1 MLHIGNAEIGKQYRV
16 KALDTDNVHL
26 KHRLRALGCVEGC
39 QISVHQKELFK
50 GPCTLKVNGQ
60 HICIRNC
67 DACEIRL
74 EYAYE

>member
-1 MLHIGNAEIGKQYRV
+1 MLHVANAEIGRAYRV
-16 KALDTDNVHL
+16 TALETSNTHL

-39 QISVHQKELFK
+39 QISVHQKGLFK
-50 GPCTLKVNGQ
+50 GPCTLKINGQ

-74 EYAYE
+74 EQAYE

>member
-1 MLHIGNAEIGKQYRV
+1 
-16 KALDTDNVHL
+16 
-26 KHRLRALGCVEGC
+26 
-39 QISVHQKELFK
+39 ISVHQKGLFK